1 MEVSVRKNSLPGTG
15 FPQPI
20 PQASNWQFPQ
30 SIAFAPFC
38 HPAIAPLVILLPPGP
53 LPFPP
58 IALSYGL
65 ATRLLTA
72 PQKVCSL
79 RQTW

>member
-1 MEVSVRKNSLPGTG
+1 MGVSVRNNSLPGTG

-38 HPAIAPLVILLPPGP
+38 HPAISPLATFHLTNHTP
-53 LPFPP
+53 LPFP
-58 IALSYGL
+58 
-65 ATRLLTA
+65 
-72 PQKVCSL
+72 CSPYSP
-79 RQTW
+79 